1 MTAFRETRRRPTRT
15 GGPDMRHAEVGFLMT
30 DEVVSV
36 VGRTSSAVVGAL
48 LVAHDI
54 SGVPV
59 MDDDD
64 HVLGVVSRTDLYGRG
79 EGTAEELMS
88 APAVTVRAE
97 RTVTEAARLM
107 TRRGVERLPVVD
119 EEDRLVG
126 IVTRRDL
133 LRVFLRPDHE
143 IRRCVIDDVLAETMG
158 IDPEAVG
165 VRVRDG
171 VVTLDGR
178 LARSSQIRVV
188 VRLARE
194 LDGVVAVTGRLTA
207 RFDDVRPSPADRS
220 TGGIPG

>member
-1 MTAFRETRRRPTRT
+1 
-15 GGPDMRHAEVGFLMT
+15 MRHAEVGFLMT

-54 SGVPV
+54 SGMPV

-64 HVLGVVSRTDLYGRG
+64 HVLGVVSRTDLTGRG
-79 EGTAEELMS
+79 ESTAEELMS

-158 IDPEAVG
+158 IDSEAVG

-178 LARSSQIRVV
+178 LARSSQIRLV

-207 RFDDVRPSPADRS
+207 RFDDVHLSPADRS
-220 TGGIPG
+220 TGGVPG